1 MAAQQTEAVTNLIQ
15 QQVLKAAEII
25 EERLDQE
32 IKSLD
37 ELKSDDIEKLRER
50 RLLQLKKE
58 AKIRQEY
65 LARVKITFYSV
76 RFIASTFPYNFVL
89 FYRDTEITMN

>member
-32 IKSLD
+32 IKNLD

-58 AKIRQEY
+58 AKKRQEY
-65 LARVKITFYSV
+65 LARVSITPEL
-76 RFIASTFPYNFVL
+76 FIRHLLLLLHNFTGFFAGTRRL
-89 FYRDTEITMN
+89 R